1 MMVTDVST
9 VRIGLTGFWGVLR
22 SDLARWLGR
31 RGLVQL
37 TLWLVIVEGFLYY
50 TVATENQAFGKLG
63 YENLLNMLMFF
74 PVFAGI
80 ILAEAAIIGEY
91 HSGIAAWLVSKPVP
105 RAGYVTAKL
114 GGLWIGLSVTAIL
127 IPGLVAN
134 WWLPKVEPYRF
145 VTPEPP
151 PFGRFLA
158 ALGATVVVLGFFIAL
173 TGFLA
178 VVIRRR
184 GVVALIAIVAWLLL
198 RIPLPQIPTSWHRFL
213 PSGLYG
219 TGQATGGW
227 IPGME
232 YIHGHP
238 FGQTSAVPMTMLAAA
253 LLVAGA
259 VLIYRRLEL

>member
-1 MMVTDVST
+1 MATDMST
-9 VRIGLTGFWGVLR
+9 ARIGISGFRGVLR
-22 SDLARWLGR
+22 GDLGRWVGR
-31 RGLVQL
+31 RGLFQL
-37 TLWLVIVEGFLYY
+37 ILWLAIIEGFLYY
-50 TVATENQAFGKLG
+50 TVATENDPFGLLG

-74 PVFAGI
+74 PIFAGI

-145 VTPEPP
+145 VTPAPP

-158 ALGATVVVLGFFIAL
+158 ALGVTVVVLGFFVAL

-178 VVIRRR
+178 VLIRRR
-184 GVVALIAIVAWLLL
+184 GITALLAMVVWLLL
-198 RIPLPQIPTSWHRFL
+198 RIPLPQIPTSWHRYL

-219 TGQATGGW
+219 TNQTAGGW

-238 FGQTSAVPMTMLAAA
+238 FGQASAVPMTMLAAA

-259 VLIYRRLEL
+259 VLIYQRLEL

>member
-1 MMVTDVST
+1 MATDVST
-9 VRIGLTGFWGVLR
+9 ARIGLTGFWGVLR
-22 SDLARWLGR
+22 SDLGRWIGR
-31 RGLVQL
+31 RGLFHL
-37 TLWLVIVEGFLYY
+37 ILWLVIVEGFLYY
-50 TVATENQAFGKLG
+50 TVATENQPFGKLG

-91 HSGIAAWLVSKPVP
+91 HSGIAAWLISKPVP
-105 RAGYVTAKL
+105 RGGYVVAKL

-145 VTPEPP
+145 VTPQPP

-158 ALGATVVVLGFFIAL
+158 ALGVTIVVLGFFIAL
-173 TGFLA
+173 TGFFAAL
-178 VVIRRR
+178 IRRR
-184 GVVALIAIVAWLLL
+184 GITALLGMITWLLL
-198 RIPLPQIPTSWHRFL
+198 RIPLPQIPTSWHDYL

-219 TGQATGGW
+219 TGQTVGGW

-232 YIHGHP
+232 YMHGHP
-238 FGQTSAVPMTMLAAA
+238 FGQTSAVPVTMLAAV
-253 LLVAGA
+253 LLVGGA
-259 VLIYRRLEL
+259 VLIYQRLEL

>member
-1 MMVTDVST
+1 MATDVHT
-9 VRIGLTGFWGVLR
+9 VRIGLSGSWGVLR
-22 SDLARWLGR
+22 GELGSWIGR
-31 RGLVQL
+31 RGLFQL
-37 TLWLVIVEGFLYY
+37 ILWLVIVEGFLYI
-50 TVATENQAFGKLG
+50 TVTSENQPFGKLG

-74 PVFAGI
+74 PVFGGI

-114 GGLWIGLSVTAIL
+114 GGLWVGLSVTAIL

-134 WWLPKVEPYRF
+134 WWLPRVEPYRF
-145 VTPEPP
+145 VAPEPP

-158 ALGATVVVLGFFIAL
+158 ALGVTIVVLGFFIAL

-178 VVIRRR
+178 VVVRRR
-184 GVVALIAIVAWLLL
+184 GIVALLAMVAWLLL
-198 RIPLPQIPTSWHRFL
+198 RIPLPQIPTSWHRYL

-219 TGQATGGW
+219 TSETIGGW

-238 FGQTSAVPMTMLAAA
+238 FNQASAVPVTMLAAA

-259 VLIYRRLEL
+259 VLIYQRLEL